1 MKNHQGLATFTAVV
15 AIFLLIEGG
24 WAVWTIDAVRQL
36 EVVPGTPFA
45 TADDVAWA
53 KSYLP
58 AMYVVATEGL
68 LFGAIA
74 IIGTVGLLMK
84 KPWAHRMLLLASI
97 LLALTAAIAIGMA
110 PRKWETQGVFIVFCA
125 LLWWQSRKC
134 RRD

>member
-58 AMYVVATEGL
+58 AM
-68 LFGAIA
+68 
-74 IIGTVGLLMK
+74 
-84 KPWAHRMLLLASI
+84 
-97 LLALTAAIAIGMA
+97 
-110 PRKWETQGVFIVFCA
+110 
-125 LLWWQSRKC
+125 
-134 RRD
+134 